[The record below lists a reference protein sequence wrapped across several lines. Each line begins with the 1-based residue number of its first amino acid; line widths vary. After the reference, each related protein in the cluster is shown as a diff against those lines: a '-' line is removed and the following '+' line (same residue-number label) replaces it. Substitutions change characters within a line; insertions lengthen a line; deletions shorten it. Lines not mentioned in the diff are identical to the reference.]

1 MTILSIAVAFL
12 AGIVSFASPGCFP
25 MVPAYVSYIV
35 GTTPAD
41 SPNARRVA
49 CKQSL
54 AFVLGFTIVF
64 VALWASLGLVGYLLG
79 P

>member
-1 MTILSIAVAFL
+1 LL
-12 AGIVSFASPGCFP
+12 AGIVSFASQCSLP
-25 MVPAYVSYIV
+25 MVPAYVNYIV

-41 SPNARRVA
+41 APNAPRVA
-49 CKQSL
+49 FRQSL